1 MGGPMALLA
10 LCTQIFRI
18 LSAKSAKS
26 AKNDIHNQENSP
38 KVDFSPKF
46 RQNFVFL
53 KNFTRRA
60 CLGIF
65 LIEFKLNLKIDF
77 FEIFWNFSKLKP
89 KSYVRE
95 NFF

>member
-1 MGGPMALLA
+1 MLGGADGTFGTLA

-18 LSAKSAKS
+18 LSAKS

-77 FEIFWNFSKLKP
+77 LKFFEIFLS
-89 KSYVRE
+89 
-95 NFF
+95 